1 MKKSLAIILALMMLL
16 SLVACGSGGSSS
28 ASGSGSAGASGSA
41 TGISSSAGS
50 NYSVPTDDSYNS
62 MTADQLYEQAKKEDT
77 TIVVYCTTSK
87 LSKVAE
93 KFMKEYPE
101 LKVEVNDLD
110 AGESIT
116 KLVTEVDSGNV
127 LCDVVQDS
135 DSLGDIAFKNYGEY
149 LDAYFPT
156 DICSHINPDM
166 MTYGMPYY
174 SSVSYW
180 FYNTAAFPNA
190 APVNNWWDIIATD
203 SSGKQVYDLYMKEPG
218 SESTYLALFS
228 NFIAHPEE
236 LEKAYKDKYGK
247 DLEYTY
253 ADDLGFGAKNAG
265 YEYLY
270 RLSQLKVTFISDGD
284 EIVQAVANST
294 ADHPVLGLA
303 SAGKITNRDDNKW
316 PIAWVTDLA
325 PYVSTLNTSY
335 VYTVPKSNSPAG
347 SRLFI
352 RYMMGGDNGS
362 GDGYTTIMK
371 EGSWSVRDDY
381 TNDKN
386 PFGIDK
392 TNTIN
397 SDLQAVYNTYLDSS
411 DFWTYWHDKSPNK

>member
-1 MKKSLAIILALMMLL
+1 MLFR
-16 SLVACGSGGSSS
+16 S
-28 ASGSGSAGASGSA
+28 
-41 TGISSSAGS
+41 
-50 NYSVPTDDSYNS
+50 
-62 MTADQLYEQAKKEDT
+62 
-77 TIVVYCTTSK
+77 
-87 LSKVAE
+87 
-93 KFMKEYPE
+93 
-101 LKVEVNDLD
+101 
-110 AGESIT
+110 
-116 KLVTEVDSGNV
+116 
-127 LCDVVQDS
+127 
-135 DSLGDIAFKNYGEY
+135 
-149 LDAYFPT
+149 
-156 DICSHINPDM
+156 
-166 MTYGMPYY
+166 
-174 SSVSYW
+174 
-180 FYNTAAFPNA
+180 
-190 APVNNWWDIIATD
+190 
-203 SSGKQVYDLYMKEPG
+203 
-218 SESTYLALFS
+218 
-228 NFIAHPEE
+228 
-236 LEKAYKDKYGK
+236 
-247 DLEYTY
+247 
-253 ADDLGFGAKNAG
+253 
-265 YEYLY
+265 
-270 RLSQLKVTFISDGD
+270 
-284 EIVQAVANST
+284 
-294 ADHPVLGLA
+294 DHPVLGLA